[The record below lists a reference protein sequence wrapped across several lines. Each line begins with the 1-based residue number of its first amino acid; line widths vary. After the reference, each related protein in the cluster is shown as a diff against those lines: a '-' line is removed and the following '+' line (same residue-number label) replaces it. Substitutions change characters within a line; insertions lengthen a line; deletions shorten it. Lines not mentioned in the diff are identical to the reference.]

1 MKRLFALLRAVVAI
15 GLPIA
20 VALFAAQQLSEH
32 DQRTRATTLARVVLD
47 RAARTTQQLAA
58 AFAELKDVEG
68 TAPCSATSLATMRQI
83 ALGSSLLQAVGYV
96 SGNELQCSS
105 FGGGVTDLGPA
116 DYISATGQAIR
127 QRRTFSFAGS
137 VPLLVV
143 TAPTG
148 FTGFVH
154 PSLIFEMTEGGDDMP
169 TGIVNYSTRSLLL
182 ASQPTAID
190 WSKVTVPADQM
201 DGTAVVG
208 DQLVGWVRSPKW
220 DQMSFA
226 ALPWAAVSDEFV
238 MLCRYLVPL
247 GLICGALAFWLMRKL
262 EEGRSSLPALLRA
275 GLRRNEILLVYQPI
289 VDLRTGHWVGAEVL
303 SRWRR
308 RSGEWVSP
316 DVFIP
321 IAEKHG
327 LIAQLTQFV
336 VGQALAEMGA
346 FIHRHPEFFLS
357 LNISS
362 SDLSD
367 PGFRPRL
374 IAGCSEAQV
383 PCASVHLE
391 ITERQEV
398 DQSVEAGAIAE
409 LRRAGFKVGTD
420 DFGVGYSN
428 LAYLENFELDYLKI
442 DRVFVANGF
451 RAAGGAEM
459 IDHII
464 DVGKA
469 RHLEIIAEGIERP
482 EQLAHLLT
490 RGVVLGQ
497 GWLFSR
503 ELPPAEFLR
512 QYRAPDDVQ
521 WLADAGREGGSGS
534 RSAA

>member
-1 MKRLFALLRAVVAI
+1 LKRLFALLRAIAAI
-15 GLPIA
+15 GLPIGI
-20 VALFAAQQLSEH
+20 ALLAAQAISEH

-58 AFAELKDVEG
+58 AFTQVKEVAGD
-68 TAPCSATSLATMRQI
+68 APCSAASLAAMREI
-83 ALGSSLLQAVGYV
+83 ALGSSLLQAIGYV
-96 SGNELQCSS
+96 SGNELRCSS
-105 FGGGVTDLGPA
+105 FDGDVTDLGPP
-116 DYISATGQAIR
+116 DYITSTGQAIR
-127 QRRTFSFAGS
+127 QRRSLSFAGS

-143 TAPTG
+143 TGPAG

-190 WSKVTVPADQM
+190 WSKVAIPSGQM
-201 DGTAVVG
+201 DGTTVIG
-208 DQLVGWVRSPKW
+208 SQLVGWVRSPNW

-226 ALPWAAVSDEFV
+226 ALPWTAVSDEFA

-247 GLICGALAFWLMRKL
+247 GVVCGFLAFWLTQKL
-262 EEGRSSLPALLRA
+262 EEGRSSLPTLLRI
-275 GLRRNEILLVYQPI
+275 GLKRNEILLVYQPI
-289 VDLRTGHWVGAEVL
+289 VDMRTGHWVGAEVL
-303 SRWRR
+303 ARWRR

-327 LIAQLTQFV
+327 LIVQLTRFV
-336 VGQALAEMGA
+336 VEHALDQMGE
-346 FIHRHPEFFLS
+346 FMRQHPEFFLS

-367 PGFRPRL
+367 AGFRPFLVAR
-374 IAGCSEAQV
+374 CTEARV
-383 PCASVHLE
+383 PCRAVHLE

-398 DQSVEAGAIAE
+398 DQTAEAGTIAE
-409 LRRAGFKVGTD
+409 LRRTGFKVGTD

-428 LAYLENFELDYLKI
+428 LAYLENYELDYLKI

-497 GWLFSR
+497 GWLFAR
-503 ELPPAEFLR
+503 ELPAVEFLR
-512 QYRAPDDVQ
+512 QYRAPDEVQ
-521 WLADAGREGGSGS
+521 WLSEADRDAGS
-534 RSAA
+534 RTAA